1 MAINK
6 ALLKYCYS
14 QFKLDILEYCD
25 TKDIVKREQYY
36 IDYFNPEYNILKVA
50 YSSLGYKHSEKA
62 LIKVKENLACLNKDK
77 LIKVEII
84 NLKTNSSKVY
94 SSLTEASKE
103 LNISRTTLTK
113 YIKNSMIF
121 NKRALG
127 SSILLRRIS
136 TSGVINLMLIYLF
149 LIMILII

>member
-6 ALLKYCYS
+6 ALLKYGYS

-62 LIKVKENLACLNKDK
+62 LIKVKKK
-77 LIKVEII
+77 
-84 NLKTNSSKVY
+84 SS
-94 SSLTEASKE
+94 
-103 LNISRTTLTK
+103 
-113 YIKNSMIF
+113 
-121 NKRALG
+121 
-127 SSILLRRIS
+127 
-136 TSGVINLMLIYLF
+136 
-149 LIMILII
+149 